1 MQLIPCLLSIFRAG
15 SNWVSIIVLI
25 EIHQIETCACC
36 SLVNVFWFPNHENYF
51 GWSLCLSNPLLWQL
65 MVNPW
70 FLTALTGQIDLVLW
84 WVHFIPLVASDVGM
98 MSGIGWLF
106 ALWNGN
112 GIVRSSRRSLISQV
126 KRSLLKMDPSE
137 RILSMAAKWFQCSLG
152 LIYLGWVN
160 CLKLLLKVL
169 MDHIVHINWSW
180 RGVIVLLGNLR
191 RWRKFPPFV
200 ALLEIFDWISK
211 GLDILEVHYI
221 NWDIGEC
228 IGGYIDAIYII
239 TWCMNSVKV

>member
-1 MQLIPCLLSIFRAG
+1 MIILIFIVSEDVMQLIPCLLRIFRAG

-25 EIHQIETCACC
+25 EIHQIKTCACC
-36 SLVNVFWFPNHENYF
+36 SLVDVFWFPNHENYF
-51 GWSLCLSNPLLWQL
+51 GWSWCLSNPLLWQL

-84 WVHFIPLVASDVGM
+84 WVDFIPLVALDVGI

-126 KRSLLKMDPSE
+126 KNRQRWFPQK

-152 LIYLGWVN
+152 LIYLGWVI

-191 RWRKFPPFV
+191 RWRKFPLFV
-200 ALLEIFDWISK
+200 ALLEIFDWTSK
-211 GLDILEVHYI
+211 GL
-221 NWDIGEC
+221 EC
-228 IGGYIDAIYII
+228 
-239 TWCMNSVKV
+239 